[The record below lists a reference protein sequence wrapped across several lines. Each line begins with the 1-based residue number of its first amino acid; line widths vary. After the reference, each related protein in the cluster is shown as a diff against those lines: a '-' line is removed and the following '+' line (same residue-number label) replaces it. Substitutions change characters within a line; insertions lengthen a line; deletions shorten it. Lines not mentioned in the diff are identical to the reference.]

1 MTMIPNPNAGNPGK
15 SVTSVTPLRRPCADL
30 RREVWVQQGWHAD
43 QHHIPGQKKREH
55 AATQKKEDSL
65 IFSEFTRNVVST
77 CFNPSSINFI

>member
-1 MTMIPNPNAGNPGK
+1 MLSLCQWHTFGYFGYIWYMTIIPNPNAGNPGK

-55 AATQKKEDSL
+55 AATQKKGRQLDL
-65 IFSEFTRNVVST
+65 Q
-77 CFNPSSINFI
+77 